1 MQHLFK
7 TDLGWHSF
15 FEQAFEPFRK
25 EGYQV
30 GRVTLEHKHMYRVQ
44 TEIGEAL
51 AEVSGKM
58 RHLAD
63 RREDYPAV
71 GDWVVLSIR
80 EEEQRATVHAILPRR
95 SKFSRKVAGQVTEEQ
110 IVATNVDTVFLVTAL
125 NLDFNVRRLER
136 YLVLAWE
143 SGASPVIVLSKAD
156 LCDNPEELAAEVS
169 AVAFGVPIHIIS
181 TAENRGLEELA
192 VYITKGQTVAL
203 LGSSGVGK
211 STLVN
216 RIFGDDRLDTGD
228 IRTGDD
234 KGKHTTTHREL
245 IMLPGGGILIDTPG
259 MRELQLWD
267 APEGLSASFQDV
279 EALAEQCFYQDCGHE
294 NEPKCAVKNALDDG
308 KLDNERFRSYRK
320 LQKELAYLARKEDKG
335 LQAAEKA
342 KWKKIHQSVKSQ
354 PHR

>member
-1 MQHLFK
+1 MK
-7 TDLGWHSF
+7 NEDLGWNSF
-15 FEQAFEPFRK
+15 FEKAFEPYLN

-30 GRVTLEHKHMYRVQ
+30 GRVSLEHKHMYRVQ
-44 TEIGEAL
+44 TEVGEAL

-58 RHLAD
+58 RHIAL

-80 EEEQRATVHAILPRR
+80 EEEQRATIHAVLPRK

-110 IVATNVDTVFLVTAL
+110 IVATNVDTVFLFTAL
-125 NLDFNVRRLER
+125 NLDFNVRRIER

-143 SGASPVIVLSKAD
+143 SGANPVIVLSKAD
-156 LCDNPEELAAEVS
+156 LCEDPEALAAEVA
-169 AVAFGVPIHIIS
+169 AVAVGVPIHIIS
-181 TAENRGLEELA
+181 SAENRGLDELA
-192 VYITKGQTVAL
+192 AYISPGQTVAL

-216 RIFGDDRLDTGD
+216 RIYGKDILETGD
-228 IRTGDD
+228 IRSGDD

-245 IMLPGGGILIDTPG
+245 ITLPGGGILIDTPG

-267 APEGLSASFQDV
+267 ASEGLSTSFQDI
-279 EALAEQCFYQDCGHE
+279 EELAERCFFQDCKHE
-294 NEPKCAVKNALDDG
+294 NEPKCAVKEALDEG
-308 KLDNERFRSYRK
+308 TLPVERFQSYVK

-342 KWKKIHQSVKSQ
+342 KWKKIHQSLKSQ
-354 PHR
+354 HNR

>member
-1 MQHLFK
+1 MK
-7 TDLGWHSF
+7 NEDLGWNSF
-15 FEQAFEPFRK
+15 FEKAFEPYLN

-30 GRVTLEHKHMYRVQ
+30 GRVSLEHKHMYRVQ
-44 TEIGEAL
+44 TEVGEAL

-58 RHLAD
+58 RHIAL

-80 EEEQRATVHAILPRR
+80 EEEQRATIHAVLPRK

-110 IVATNVDTVFLVTAL
+110 IVATNVDTVFLFTAL
-125 NLDFNVRRLER
+125 NLDFNVRRIER

-143 SGASPVIVLSKAD
+143 SGANPVIVLSKAD
-156 LCDNPEELAAEVS
+156 LCEDPEALAAEVA
-169 AVAFGVPIHIIS
+169 AVAVGVPIHIIS
-181 TAENRGLEELA
+181 SAENRGLDELA
-192 VYITKGQTVAL
+192 AYISPGQTVAL

-216 RIFGDDRLDTGD
+216 RIYGKDILETGD
-228 IRTGDD
+228 IRSGDD

-245 IMLPGGGILIDTPG
+245 ITLPGGGILIDTPG

-267 APEGLSASFQDV
+267 ASEGLSTSFQDI
-279 EALAEQCFYQDCGHE
+279 EELAEMCFFQDCKHE
-294 NEPKCAVKNALDDG
+294 NEPKCAVKEALDEG
-308 KLDNERFRSYRK
+308 TLPIERFQSYVK

-342 KWKKIHQSVKSQ
+342 KWKKIHQTLKSQ
-354 PHR
+354 HNR

>member
-1 MQHLFK
+1 MNK
-7 TDLGWHSF
+7 TDLGWNSF
-15 FEQAFEPFRK
+15 FEKAFEPYLSG
-25 EGYQV
+25 GYRA
-30 GRVTLEHKHMYRVQ
+30 GRVSLEHKHMYRVQ
-44 TEIGEAL
+44 TEACEAL

-58 RHLAD
+58 RHLAL

-80 EEEQRATVHAILPRR
+80 EEEQRATIHAVLPRK

-125 NLDFNVRRLER
+125 NLDFNVRRIER

-143 SGASPVIVLSKAD
+143 SGANPVIVLSKAD
-156 LCDNPEELAAEVS
+156 LCPDPEALAAEVA
-169 AVAFGVPIHIIS
+169 AVAVGVPIHIIS
-181 TAENRGLEELA
+181 SAENRGIQELA
-192 VYITKGQTVAL
+192 DYISPGQTVAL

-216 RIFGDDRLDTGD
+216 RIYGKEILDTGD
-228 IRTGDD
+228 IRSGDD

-245 IMLPGGGILIDTPG
+245 ISLPGGGILIDTPG

-267 APEGLSASFQDV
+267 ASEGLSTSFQDI
-279 EALAEQCFYQDCGHE
+279 EELAEQCFFQNCKHQ
-294 NEPKCAVKNALDDG
+294 NEPKCAVKEALDEG
-308 KLDNERFRSYRK
+308 TLPEGRFHSYVK

-342 KWKKIHQSVKSQ
+342 KWKKIHQSLKSQ
-354 PHR
+354 QNR

>member
-1 MQHLFK
+1 MIK
-7 TDLGWHSF
+7 EELGWNSF
-15 FEQAFEPFRK
+15 FAKAFEPYLE
-25 EGYQV
+25 EGYLV
-30 GRVTLEHKHMYRVQ
+30 GRVSLEHKHMYRVL
-44 TEIGEAL
+44 TESGEAL

-58 RHLAD
+58 RHLAV

-71 GDWVVLSIR
+71 GDWVVVSVR
-80 EEEQRATVHAILPRR
+80 QEEQRATIHAVLPRK

-143 SGASPVIVLSKAD
+143 SGATPVIVLSKAD
-156 LCDNPEELAAEVS
+156 LCDDPEALAAEVA
-169 AVAFGVPIHIIS
+169 AVAVGVPIHVIS
-181 TAENRGLEELA
+181 SAENRGLEELA
-192 VYITKGQTVAL
+192 PYIAPGQTVAL

-211 STLVN
+211 STIVN
-216 RIFGDDRLDTGD
+216 RIYGKDILETGD
-228 IRTGDD
+228 IRHGDD

-245 IMLPGGGILIDTPG
+245 ITLPGGGILIDTPG

-267 APEGLSASFQDV
+267 ASEGLSTSFQDI
-279 EALAEQCFYQDCGHE
+279 EDLAEQCYFQDCKHE
-294 NEPKCAVKNALDDG
+294 NEPKCAVKGALEEG
-308 KLDNERFRSYRK
+308 SLPQERFYNYIK

-342 KWKKIHQSVKSQ
+342 KWKKIHQSLKSQ
-354 PHR
+354 HNR

>member
-1 MQHLFK
+1 MK
-7 TDLGWHSF
+7 NEDLGWNSF
-15 FEQAFEPFRK
+15 FEKAFEPYLN

-30 GRVTLEHKHMYRVQ
+30 GRVSLEHKHMYRVQ
-44 TEIGEAL
+44 TEVGEAL

-58 RHLAD
+58 RHIAL

-80 EEEQRATVHAILPRR
+80 EEEQRATIHAVLPRK

-110 IVATNVDTVFLVTAL
+110 IVATNIDTVFLFTAL
-125 NLDFNVRRLER
+125 NLDFNVRRIER

-143 SGASPVIVLSKAD
+143 SGANPVIVLSKAD
-156 LCDNPEELAAEVS
+156 LCEDPEALAAEVA
-169 AVAFGVPIHIIS
+169 AVAVGVPIHIIS
-181 TAENRGLEELA
+181 SAENRGLDELA
-192 VYITKGQTVAL
+192 AYISPGQTVAL

-216 RIFGDDRLDTGD
+216 RIYGKDILETGD
-228 IRTGDD
+228 IRSGDD

-245 IMLPGGGILIDTPG
+245 ITLPGGGILIDTPG

-267 APEGLSASFQDV
+267 ASEGLSTSFQDI
-279 EALAEQCFYQDCGHE
+279 EELAERCFFQDCKHE
-294 NEPKCAVKNALDDG
+294 NEPKCAVKEALDEG
-308 KLDNERFRSYRK
+308 TLPVERFQSYVK

-342 KWKKIHQSVKSQ
+342 KWKKIHQSLKSQ
-354 PHR
+354 HNR